1 MRKGMALGLA
11 GIVAASLVGA
21 IALLGG
27 RVDAAQ
33 AGATTEPQVITE
45 HRTIT
50 KYRTET
56 VAPEVI
62 VVASPASSSVEDD
75 DAQGEDA
82 SSEEPESTESSP
94 AESEATSSPSPVE
107 GSDSGSSSDDHA
119 SLDGH
124 GESHD
129 D

>member
-21 IALLGG
+21 IAMFGG

-33 AGATTEPQVITE
+33 AGAAGEPQVITE

-56 VAPEVI
+56 VAPDVI
-62 VVASPASSSVEDD
+62 VVASPATAAVADD
-75 DAQGEDA
+75 EQGED
-82 SSEEPESTESSP
+82 
-94 AESEATSSPSPVE
+94 ESEASETAETESPTPSPSE
-107 GSDSGSSSDDHA
+107 GSDSGSWSDDDSS